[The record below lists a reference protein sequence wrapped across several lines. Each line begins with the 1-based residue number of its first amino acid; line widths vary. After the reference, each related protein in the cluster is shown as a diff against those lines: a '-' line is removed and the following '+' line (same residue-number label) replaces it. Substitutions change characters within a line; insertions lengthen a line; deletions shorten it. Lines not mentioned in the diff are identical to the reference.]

1 MDIAPEH
8 QKERCLNGKRA
19 LRSLTTQGSRTTT
32 RLELE
37 FWNAMDDACQREGIS
52 KDELIERAEK
62 RLRHASRTSA
72 VRVYIVNYFRKKV
85 FESGAT
91 LMSDEVH
98 DKD

>member
-1 MDIAPEH
+1 M
-8 QKERCLNGKRA
+8 
-19 LRSLTTQGSRTTT
+19 
-32 RLELE
+32 RLEPEL
-37 FWNAMDDACQREGIS
+37 WNALEEICGREGIDVS
-52 KDELIERAEK
+52 ELVKRAEEQSH
-62 RLRHASRTSA
+62 RGSRTSA

>member
-19 LRSLTTQGSRTTT
+19 LRSFTTQGSRTTM

-37 FWNAMDDACQREGIS
+37 FWNAMDDVCQREGIS

-72 VRVYIVNYFRKKV
+72 VRVYLMGYFRSSV
-85 FESGAT
+85 SEPG
-91 LMSDEVH
+91 
-98 DKD
+98 